1 MDCCTDVKAAPL
13 DRRRGRRRRR
23 AEQTILETEDITE
36 IFCVAVGVEF
46 VDYGEGA
53 CLSRVSTL
61 RRV

>member
-13 DRRRGRRRRR
+13 DRRRGRRRR
-23 AEQTILETEDITE
+23 AEQTILETEDIIE
-36 IFCVAVGVEF
+36 IFCVAVRVEF
-46 VDYGEGA
+46 VDCGEGA